1 MLKRF
6 SKTKFCPA
14 QLSEEIELELRGRIT
29 VLEEKVDALGGL
41 LLATQHLLVEVLDTR
56 GE

>member
-1 MLKRF
+1 MRF
-6 SKTKFCPA
+6 NKTKVSPA

-41 LLATQHLLVEVLDTR
+41 LLDTQHLLVEVLNTR